1 MQLTKFGHA
10 CVRLEKDGRRLVIDP
25 GGLTSDD
32 ALADAAAVLVTHE
45 HFDHFVAG
53 KLRAA
58 AAANPGLEIWTNASV
73 AGQLDGPV
81 GRVHVV
87 GHGDVFTAA
96 GFDVRVHGE
105 WHAVVHPDIPIVANV
120 GFFVDNLLFHPGDA
134 LTVPGEPVDTLMLP
148 VHGPWSR
155 VGELI
160 DWVREVRPSR
170 TIAIHDGALNEVGL
184 AIVGGL
190 LGDRG
195 PGTGAPYTRLEPTEQ
210 AELG

>member
-1 MQLTKFGHA
+1 
-10 CVRLEKDGRRLVIDP
+10 
-25 GGLTSDD
+25 
-32 ALADAAAVLVTHE
+32 
-45 HFDHFVAG
+45 
-53 KLRAA
+53 
-58 AAANPGLEIWTNASV
+58 
-73 AGQLDGPV
+73 
-81 GRVHVV
+81 
-87 GHGDVFTAA
+87 
-96 GFDVRVHGE
+96 VRVHGE